1 MLHELIK
8 ALRPLIWSLFLAVLV
23 GMLASVSS
31 IGLMGL
37 SAWLIASAALQP
49 PLYTLS
55 LAILGVRFCGIMRA
69 VFRYLERYLT
79 HSAGF
84 TMFMNFRQS
93 VLQRIISSL
102 PFLRQTADGDA
113 FDIIINAV
121 DGIRDAFLRFFLPP
135 LTATLVCICA
145 AIWLG
150 FFDLMLTMIL
160 LTAWLI
166 FVVVMPIYVLHLYH
180 SRHKQIN
187 ETDYSLTQE
196 VIEFY
201 EGNNELLAYGYD
213 DDRLQHSSRAIEVY
227 QQEKNEVFA
236 LKNKIDTMSEIITSL
251 LFIAVIIA
259 VIHCVNYNGMN
270 AVMAITVLLTL
281 QAILEILMV
290 IPSLAE
296 QINEAQV
303 QWHSLKPF
311 LQERRKNAVIDEKSS
326 SRCFRKKS
334 GAVILQAVNLS
345 FGYDKII
352 AGGLNFCLH
361 KGKRTLLLGESGSG
375 KSTLFYVLTRLIYP
389 STGEIYLNGIP
400 YARLS
405 EEAVRKHFAVSFQEH
420 HLLDLSIRD
429 NFKLLYP
436 DIDDEKIMVSLRK
449 VHLDEFVK
457 RKSEGLDY
465 KIGSG
470 GINLSGGQRH
480 RLQLAICTAY
490 HKDIVLLDEPT
501 AGLDIISAGDFLQ
514 QLFADTDSDEP
525 TTYLVSSHDLSIVK
539 YFDDVIIFDDGKF
552 IEQGEIK
559 TLLQNKNSY
568 LFKLLTYD
576 NLL

>member
-1 MLHELIK
+1 MLYELIK
-8 ALRPLIWSLFLAVLV
+8 ALRPLIWSLSLAILV

-93 VLQRIISSL
+93 VLQRIIDSL

-113 FDIIINAV
+113 FDIIVNAV

-135 LTATLVCICA
+135 LTATLVCLCA

-150 FFDLMLTMIL
+150 FFDLMLVVIL
-160 LTAWLI
+160 LIAWLV
-166 FVVVMPIYVLHLYH
+166 FVVVMPIYVLYLYRSH
-180 SRHKQIN
+180 QRIN
-187 ETDYSLTQE
+187 KTDYSLTQE

-213 DDRLQHSSRAIEVY
+213 EDKLQQSNKAIEIY
-227 QQEKNEVFA
+227 QQEKNELFA
-236 LKNKIDTMSEIITSL
+236 LKNKTDAVSEMIASL
-251 LFIAVIIA
+251 LFIAIIIA
-259 VIHCVNYNGMN
+259 VIHCVNNNGMN
-270 AVMAITVLLTL
+270 AVVAITVLLTL
-281 QAILEILMV
+281 QAILEILMM

-311 LQERRKNAVIDEKSS
+311 LQEHRKRVITGEKSS
-326 SRCFRKKS
+326 RGLKKYDE
-334 GAVILQAVNLS
+334 VMLQAVNLS

-352 AGGLNFCLH
+352 ASGLNFCLR

-389 STGEIYLNGIP
+389 SAGEIYLNDVP
-400 YARLS
+400 YSRLS
-405 EEAVRKHFAVSFQEH
+405 EEAVRKYFAVSFQEH

-436 DIDDEKIMVSLRK
+436 DIDDEKIMMSLRK

-457 RKSEGLDY
+457 QKNEGLDY
-465 KIGSG
+465 QIGSG

-490 HKDIVLLDEPT
+490 RKDIVLLDEPT
-501 AGLDIISAGDFLQ
+501 AGLDIVSAGDFLQ
-514 QLFADTDSDEP
+514 QLWANADLDECI
-525 TTYLVSSHDLSIVK
+525 TYLVSSHDLSIVK
-539 YFDDVIIFDDGKF
+539 YFDDVIIFDDGKL

-568 LFKLLTYD
+568 LFKFLAYD